1 MRIMCNNPLATRYE
15 ICSIADYN
23 PNLQS
28 RNATLCKP
36 TNRAYLIYAALQ
48 PLQNDKV
55 TLICCDKE
63 FKNFD
68 KGIFTC
74 NLPEG
79 KDFGQI
85 AAGDI
90 LVEY

>member
-1 MRIMCNNPLATRYE
+1 MCNNPLATRYE
-15 ICSIADYN
+15 IYSIADYN

-63 FKNFD
+63 FKKFD
-68 KGIFTC
+68 KSTFICF
-74 NLPEG
+74 LPKG
-79 KDFGQI
+79 KNFSQI
-85 AAGDI
+85 VAGDI